1 MIQRPSK
8 QKGLGT
14 AGILLLFLI
23 FIGIG
28 AAFYW
33 VVLRPVDRPVTVT
46 IDEAESTT
54 EPVTDTTT
62 VQYEQTIILPGSPVG
77 LAWNGSGFLA
87 ANRDSAKGFLRVSR
101 DSAGAT
107 QAELVTM
114 VDPKSGESMA
124 FPGVA
129 WNGTYYVSMAVRNSR
144 LAGRKEIFTLHD
156 PNNLSIIKELAE
168 PPGIGCITWD
178 GTQYWAGTHI
188 ELGAASASGTLYQLD
203 KDFNVLAQ
211 YEVPMKGCRGMA
223 WDGYRLLWADDMT
236 NSLNLV
242 SLASG
247 KPEVVHSYQTGAAG
261 LTGVAYDGQNIWIAE
276 SGMKEIRLL
285 DPRLQQQWLIGDYS
299 IKGASQLA
307 SLDAAA
313 SGGQE
318 SEEVTLTR
326 PLTRPSLGT
335 NEANQIIDSLI
346 DSQGSTRA
354 RELLGFI
361 MPKLLNNE
369 IRKVV
374 KSRYDKLQDY
384 GGFSYKDGR
393 VLGPE
398 DIHFTYLDVRVE
410 NGQMI
415 GSWEVKAGEVI
426 AEGIDA
432 PIPSGISNPLQRGI
446 HYTIHIQSN
455 KSDEPF
461 TRDFEMTE
469 STDTQ
474 DDYVLL
480 DGLENG
486 TTYTV
491 RATMS
496 AAYYVNGKGHTFTS
510 SVDPH
515 LVKY

>member
-1 MIQRPSK
+1 MIPRLSK

-14 AGILLLFLI
+14 TGILLLFLI

-33 VVLRPVDRPVTVT
+33 LVLRPVDRPMTVAV
-46 IDEAESTT
+46 DETAATAE
-54 EPVTDTTT
+54 PDTDTPIT
-62 VQYEQTIILPGSPVG
+62 QYEQAIKLPGSPVG

-87 ANRDSAKGFLRVSR
+87 ANRDKNSGFLRVSR

-107 QAELVTM
+107 QARLVSM
-114 VDPKSGESMA
+114 VDPKTGEAMA

-129 WNGTYYVSMAVRNSR
+129 WNGTNYISMAARHSQ
-144 LAGRKEIFTLHD
+144 LTGREEIFTLHD
-156 PNNLSIIKELAE
+156 SNNLSIVKEFVA
-168 PPGIGCITWD
+168 PPSIGCITWD

-188 ELGAASASGTLYQLD
+188 DLGAGNDSGTLYQLD

-211 YEVPMKGCRGMA
+211 YDVPMKGCRGMA

-236 NSLNLV
+236 STLNLI

-247 KPEVVHSYQTGAAG
+247 KPEVVHSYQTAAAG
-261 LTGVAYDGQNIWIAE
+261 LTGVAYDGQNVWIAE
-276 SGMKEIRLL
+276 SGKKQIRLL
-285 DPRLQQQWLIGDYS
+285 DPRLEQQWLIGDYS
-299 IKGASQLA
+299 IKGAAQLA
-307 SLDAAA
+307 SLDEAANK
-313 SGGQE
+313 GDE
-318 SEEVTLTR
+318 PEEVTLTK
-326 PLTRPSLGT
+326 PLIRTSLGT
-335 NEANQIIDSLI
+335 DEANQIIDSLI
-346 DSQGSTRA
+346 DSQGAGRA
-354 RELLGFI
+354 RDLLGFI
-361 MPKLLNNE
+361 LPKLLNEE

-374 KSRYDKLQDY
+374 KVRYDKLQNY
-384 GGFSYKDGR
+384 GGFSYKDER

-398 DIHFTYLDVRVE
+398 EIHFTHLDVRVE

-415 GSWEVKAGEVI
+415 ASWEVKAGDTI
-426 AEGIDA
+426 AEGIGA
-432 PIPSGISNPLQRGI
+432 PIPSDISNPLQPGI
-446 HYTIHIQSN
+446 RYTIHIQSS
-455 KSDEPF
+455 KSNDPI

-469 STDTQ
+469 SADSQ

-486 TTYTV
+486 ATYTV